1 MTSSIPLIRAS
12 AVVPIE
18 YALRAAGRY
27 SPEPFVLSG
36 LPASPLTDPTRLV
49 AFNGYF
55 NLLDRLT
62 KSEGPDFGCRTAT
75 PETLL
80 LLGTPAAA
88 ARASRTVRDA
98 LMKFSRTL
106 HFHASHVIVIVNM
119 VPGGIEV
126 SEAAPVPSSDTAQ
139 HAGHQQVASF
149 ISALG
154 RIINGE
160 PLPARITVSAHP
172 ELGIEHLRPHLG
184 SDITISA
191 KRHLTM
197 FIPDAAL
204 DMVLPWEPIP
214 FVPTGPSLASEQ
226 LATLTGS
233 ARALI
238 EGMLRDGEVNLD
250 RLALAAGRSRRTM
263 QRLLQTENTSFAELV
278 DSVRQQRALAELNG
292 TGNKVSA
299 IASGM
304 GYSNTSSLTRAVR
317 RWTDA
322 PPSKLRRTG

>member
-12 AVVPIE
+12 AVAPIE
-18 YALRAAGRY
+18 YTLRAAGRY
-27 SPEPFVLSG
+27 SPEPFVQSG
-36 LPASPLTDPTRLV
+36 LPESPLSDPARLV
-49 AFNGYF
+49 SFHGFF

-62 KSEGPDFGCRTAT
+62 ESEGPDFGCRTAT

-80 LLGTPAAA
+80 LLGAPTAA

-98 LMKFSRTL
+98 LLKFSRTL
-106 HFHASHVIVIVNM
+106 HFHASHVFCIVNV

-126 SEAAPVPSSDTAQ
+126 SEAAPVPSTDIAQ
-139 HAGHQQVASF
+139 HAGHQHVAGF
-149 ISALG
+149 VSALG
-154 RIINGE
+154 RIINGA
-160 PLPARITVSAHP
+160 PLPARIMLSGHP
-172 ELGIEHLRPHLG
+172 EFGIDHLRPYLG
-184 SDITISA
+184 DDITISA
-191 KRHLTM
+191 KCHLKM
-197 FIPDAAL
+197 FIPDMAL
-204 DMVLPWEPIP
+204 DMVLPWEPTPI
-214 FVPTGPSLASEQ
+214 VPMGSSLASEP
-226 LATLTGS
+226 LTTLTGS
-233 ARALI
+233 ARVLI

-263 QRLLQTENTSFAELV
+263 QRLLQQDNTSFAELV